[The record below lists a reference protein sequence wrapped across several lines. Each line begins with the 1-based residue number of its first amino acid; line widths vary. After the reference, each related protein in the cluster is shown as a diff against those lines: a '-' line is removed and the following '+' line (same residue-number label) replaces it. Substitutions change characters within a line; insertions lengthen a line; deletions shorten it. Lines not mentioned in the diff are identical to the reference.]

1 MSQGAAVVIED
12 DEDVQHLLMTVLQQS
27 GFEVRA
33 AATGREG
40 VELVREKDPVV
51 VTLDLGLPD
60 IDGNEVLRR
69 IRESSAC
76 YVIMLTA
83 RTDEADILTALQTGA
98 DDYLTKP
105 FRPRELRARVSA
117 LLRRPRVRND
127 GTDEAETRRQSAQ
140 PPGRPGSTLRHGGL
154 VLDGESRT
162 VTLHG
167 SELSLTRSEFD
178 LLRDLMG
185 NAGVVRRK
193 DELVRIARGD
203 SQHGDSYVSDFDE
216 RAIEGH
222 IGNLRR
228 KLREDARS
236 PQWLLTVRGVG
247 YRFATPKPGQ
257 Q

>member
-12 DEDVQHLLMTVLQQS
+12 DEDVQHLLVTVLQQS

-40 VELVREKDPVV
+40 VELVREKDPVI

-69 IRESSAC
+69 IRESSVC

-127 GTDEAETRRQSAQ
+127 GTDKAETRRQSAQ
-140 PPGRPGSTLRHGGL
+140 LPARTGSTFRHGGL
-154 VLDGESRT
+154 VLDGEART

-167 SELSLTRSEFD
+167 AELSLTRSEFD
-178 LLRDLMG
+178 LLRDLMR
-185 NAGVVRRK
+185 NAGAVRSK
-193 DELVRIARGD
+193 VELVRIARGD
-203 SQHGDSYVSDFDE
+203 SQRADSYVSDFDE
-216 RAIEGH
+216 RAVEGH

-247 YRFATPKPGQ
+247 YRFAASKSGQ
-257 Q
+257 E